1 MWQGLELESKS
12 LLGFGIYN
20 SGNRWKIWTTPSLA
34 LVKKNTDWNVKR
46 EANVGEIRVLPREP
60 VQNSQ
65 NLEEDPARLG
75 SRPQW

>member
-34 LVKKNTDWNVKR
+34 LTSSKKKHR
-46 EANVGEIRVLPREP
+46 LECEERGER
-60 VQNSQ
+60 
-65 NLEEDPARLG
+65 
-75 SRPQW
+75 W